1 MEGKAYVENCLT
13 IDTVPF
19 ERLGSDVVTCL
30 VTEAEGSCECRLRNS
45 EKAQVGN
52 NLSLPEASVKFG
64 GGLGGGRVVPC
75 TL

>member
-1 MEGKAYVENCLT
+1 MKACVENCVT
-13 IDTVPF
+13 IENVPF

-45 EKAQVGN
+45 EEAQVGN
-52 NLSLPEASVKFG
+52 NLSLPRSEREVWG
-64 GGLGGGRVVPC
+64 PGRRGRVVPC